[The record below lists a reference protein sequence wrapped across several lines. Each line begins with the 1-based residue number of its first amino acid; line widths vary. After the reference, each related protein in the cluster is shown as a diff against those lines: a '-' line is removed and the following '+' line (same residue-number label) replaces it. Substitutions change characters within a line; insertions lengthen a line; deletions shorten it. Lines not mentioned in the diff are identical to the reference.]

1 MNNDNDLSPPGGDD
15 CLEIGG
21 DKGHQVESI
30 SGQLLTL
37 YKSYRWKTIPRCT
50 GRYTCR
56 DHALVSTLPP
66 LEVLSN
72 VGIMYEE
79 QSSPSA
85 GESTPRPL
93 QEHVLDGMSGKDRI
107 IVVPLDDRKTVG
119 LITYVK
125 GETSGS
131 SDSKQKDDSS
141 DNNSTSRYVHT
152 LNAQTGFR
160 RKLEA
165 MGAFVTDD
173 NISYGV

>member
-1 MNNDNDLSPPGGDD
+1 MNDDSDLSPSGGDD
-15 CLEIGG
+15 CLEIRG
-21 DKGHQVESI
+21 DKGHQVETI

-37 YKSYRWKTIPRCT
+37 YKSYRWKMIPRCT

-66 LEVLSN
+66 LKVLSD
-72 VGIMYEE
+72 VGIMYEG
-79 QSSPSA
+79 QSSPSVD
-85 GESTPRPL
+85 ESTPRPL
-93 QEHVLDGMSGKDRI
+93 QEYVLDGISGKDRI

-141 DNNSTSRYVHT
+141 DNNSTPRYVHT

-173 NISYGV
+173 NISYGG